1 MKKISLIAL
10 FGAICACTEAHA
22 VNFRQYAAL
31 KLTAP
36 LSSNTEVKQKIKT
49 TIEKNDKEIKQLKQT
64 KYSIAKTERKM
75 IDKTVKDFHQ
85 TVTHENKKKYSN
97 IKTQQQKAR
106 EEELKRL
113 QEKEEEIKNFYVEKV
128 EKNQKEAEKLKSE
141 YEELAKLE
149 KKYWQ
154 DLKEAQ
160 KKAEEKNR
168 IAVHTLST
176 NNKKKKK
183 YRSKSTTLDSCTT
196 PKPFVVK
203 KIGFSD
209 SFYYTHR
216 KGKGSTDC
224 KIAVPIGKADFPV
237 GKLAVL

>member
-1 MKKISLIAL
+1 
-10 FGAICACTEAHA
+10 
-22 VNFRQYAAL
+22 
-31 KLTAP
+31 
-36 LSSNTEVKQKIKT
+36 
-49 TIEKNDKEIKQLKQT
+49 
-64 KYSIAKTERKM
+64 M

-237 GKLAVL
+237 GKLAAL